1 MKHILAFI
9 LASLSVIAADTPIA
23 VVKGTNVVFTAI
35 ADTNRFKPDPGT
47 SVVTI
52 SAAEVS
58 VIGKG
63 WSYVAGEFLR
73 PDGSPIAKGDKVRID
88 RAKLVDAAVAKLNT
102 MQAAGTTA
110 VANWA
115 SLTAAQKDIAQKQ
128 TIDAVVTVSKI
139 LELLLLEQRALL
151 ELKETE

>member
-1 MKHILAFI
+1 MKYILALF
-9 LASLSVIAADTPIA
+9 LAGFSAFAADTPIA
-23 VVKGTNVVFTAI
+23 VVRGTNVLFAAI
-35 ADTNRFKPDPGT
+35 ADTNRFTPPAGASNIVIT
-47 SVVTI
+47 
-52 SAAEVS
+52 AAEVS

-63 WSYVAGEFLR
+63 WRYVAGEFLR

>member
-1 MKHILAFI
+1 MKHFFAIVFAG
-9 LASLSVIAADTPIA
+9 LSAIGADIPVA
-23 VVKGTNVVFTAI
+23 VVRGTNVLGTAVVDTTRFTPPAG
-35 ADTNRFKPDPGT
+35 ASN
-47 SVVTI
+47 VVI

-63 WSYVAGEFLR
+63 WRYVGGEFLR
-73 PDGSPIAKGDKVRID
+73 PDGSPIPNGDKTRID
-88 RAKLVDAAVAKLNT
+88 RAKLIGAAVAKLNT
-102 MQAAGTTA
+102 MQSAGTTA

-115 SLTAAQKDIAQKQ
+115 SLTAAQKDAAQKQ